1 MPRKVGV
8 SAGAVTRSVRGRRAH
23 GRAHG
28 PAAAAQGAAQL
39 WAETALGRKMEFE
52 QAHGESH
59 FSHLVTKRSVFPS
72 SVGLGARVSF

>member
-28 PAAAAQGAAQL
+28 PAAAAQGGPAQL
-39 WAETALGRKMEFE
+39 RAETALGRKMEFLSKLTVK
-52 QAHGESH
+52 ATSH
-59 FSHLVTKRSVFPS
+59 TS
-72 SVGLGARVSF
+72 